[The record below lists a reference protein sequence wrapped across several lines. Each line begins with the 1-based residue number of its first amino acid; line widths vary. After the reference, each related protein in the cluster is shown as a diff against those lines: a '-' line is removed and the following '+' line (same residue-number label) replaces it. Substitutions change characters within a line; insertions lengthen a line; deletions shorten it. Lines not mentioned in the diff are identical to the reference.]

1 MTRYDWAEVKNGFV
15 KIESVSKKTDGP
27 ILNYPQ
33 CLFENAFPQIERYLV
48 QNNMQLCTGKSFS
61 EALILTSTNPQY
73 DKSLFIDLPVQY
85 MKTTSSEHVVYT
97 IVLNVKTKTI
107 FVRIMF

>member
-1 MTRYDWAEVKNGFV
+1 MVCTDSRKLTLLFFNISYTWCKSLVPLEFARGRYYCCMTRYDWAEVKNGFV

-48 QNNMQLCTGKSFS
+48 QNNMQLCT
-61 EALILTSTNPQY
+61 N
-73 DKSLFIDLPVQY
+73 
-85 MKTTSSEHVVYT
+85 
-97 IVLNVKTKTI
+97 VLSIQT
-107 FVRIMF
+107 FGD

>member
-1 MTRYDWAEVKNGFV
+1 MILLEFARGRYYCCMTRYDWAEVKIGFV

-48 QNNMQLCTGKSFS
+48 QNSMQHYTNVLSFW
-61 EALILTSTNPQY
+61 TFG
-73 DKSLFIDLPVQY
+73 D
-85 MKTTSSEHVVYT
+85 
-97 IVLNVKTKTI
+97 
-107 FVRIMF
+107 